1 MDSLWE
7 CEKEGLRENKG
18 GIVSRFF
25 SFGASGKEPACQ
37 FRRPK
42 RCGIDS
48 WVGKIPLEEGMATHS
63 SVLAWRIPRTGACRV
78 AKGRTWLKQLSIA
91 QTHSVQRLATVRSC
105 YTPRAKGT
113 RLEEVVY
120 TEPSKNCSQGSTASQ
135 QEM

>member
-25 SFGASGKEPACQ
+25 PSSASGKEPACQ

-63 SVLAWRIPRTGACRV
+63 SVLAWRIPRTEEPVGLQRV
-78 AKGRTWLKQLSIA
+78 EHG
-91 QTHSVQRLATVRSC
+91 
-105 YTPRAKGT
+105 
-113 RLEEVVY
+113 
-120 TEPSKNCSQGSTASQ
+120 
-135 QEM
+135 